1 MSSLSPWRDDP
12 RFFHSLCTS
21 WRPPPQQNLVSQ
33 TTFASASLGAVA
45 TDMCSRRALRRR
57 GRCRALP
64 PARSPGSVTD
74 CRPGSSRGRG
84 GKGGSRR
91 SDGLAACVV
100 SRWRWNVLARI
111 GAVVLFFLLLFL
123 SLPGVAFDG
132 LSYHLRSRC
141 HQNAPTESS

>member
-1 MSSLSPWRDDP
+1 MSSLSAWRDDP

-64 PARSPGSVTD
+64 PAHSPGSVTD
-74 CRPGSSRGRG
+74 RRPGSSRGRG

-111 GAVVLFFLLLFL
+111 GAVVLFFFIIISVSSRRCLRRPVISS
-123 SLPGVAFDG
+123 SLTVPPKRTD
-132 LSYHLRSRC
+132 
-141 HQNAPTESS
+141 